1 MKELTKDER
10 YQRAKD
16 RVYELKKF
24 YGNLTSYIFVVIL
37 LASINY
43 FTNGFSY
50 PWFLWVA
57 GFWGLGLIFHA
68 AKIYGFGL
76 FFGKDWEDRKIR
88 QFMEEEEHAG
98 RNRGWE

>member
-1 MKELTKDER
+1 MKDLNQEER
-10 YQRAKD
+10 YQRARD

-57 GFWGLGLIFHA
+57 GFWGLGLAFHA
-68 AKIYGFGL
+68 LRVLGGNF
-76 FFGKDWEDRKIR
+76 FFGRDWEERKIK
-88 QFMEEEEHAG
+88 QFMEEEERSG